1 MFVEDLSPMFDEE
14 RGFGV
19 AAEWEG
25 SSFSVIFDYG
35 YFAAPGEEVDFDNSR
50 PRATCWAENV
60 AGIHEG
66 DAITVA
72 GTDYEV
78 VGNPRPDGTGLVI
91 LALEEV

>member
-1 MFVEDLSPMFDEE
+1 MFVEDLSPMFDETQ
-14 RGFGV
+14 GFGV

-25 SSFSVIFDYG
+25 SSFSVIFDDG
-35 YFAAPGEEVDFDNSR
+35 YFAATGEEVNFDSSR
-50 PRATCWAENV
+50 PRATCRSADV

-72 GTDYEV
+72 GADYVV